1 MTFSAKVLNDL
12 AGVAQ
17 GYADHIALCE
27 SILAS
32 GREELMGDGLG
43 AAQSLQAHLGFVE
56 ELATFLAEQGA
67 KATEAVAEEIL
78 ATLAPEPP
86 KQD

>member
-12 AGVAQ
+12 TGVAQ
-17 GYADHIALCE
+17 GYRDHIALCQ
-27 SILAS
+27 SIIDS

-56 ELATFLAEQGA
+56 ELATFLAGQGA
-67 KATEAVAEEIL
+67 KTAEVVAEEIIAAL
-78 ATLAPEPP
+78 VPEAP
-86 KQD
+86 KQE